1 MKFPRKFIF
10 FVFVSFLFCIF
21 SKTSFAAEDYRT
33 DYQVEYNLS
42 NNQNSINT
50 QVKFN
55 VKVTN
60 KRTEVYVKKFSI
72 NFPKSFGISNLS
84 ASDDKGPISVNSS
97 TDDQKINLEMEF
109 SDPNTGRDSVNN
121 FYLTFSQ
128 DNLFK
133 VNGNIWEVIIPTI
146 ENKNNGDYQVIVNL
160 PENSDKKISL
170 SKPRPT
176 AVSGRQIVWTN
187 TPSRTI
193 YAVFGDKQYYQTELV
208 YHLKNPKIA
217 PVYTEIAF
225 PPDTLYQKNY
235 VISVDPI
242 PAATYTDEDGNFIG
256 KYYLGPQETKNI
268 TYKTLIEVSTSPRE
282 EIIPVFNNKIESQK
296 KYLLTQQKIWE
307 IPENAIM
314 PKITTVDQVYYYV
327 VNSLSYNF
335 KNVGKNKQRLNVK
348 EILKNPTQA
357 VCLEF
362 ADLFVAMAREKGFY
376 AREIEGYGFSHEETF
391 RPISLTGDILH
402 AWPEYY
408 DSKLQVWKQ
417 VDPTWENTS
426 GIDYFS
432 SFDLNHITFAI
443 HGKDPEYPVPAGMY
457 KLDKSEDI
465 TINTLAEAI
474 KENKLIAV
482 EEIDLTNEI
491 EDAKQYSLKITITNT
506 GNVFL
511 YNTPIKITSDS
522 LQFDQS
528 DLTIEEIA
536 PYEKKVLTVNYSS
549 KEKNKV
555 KTTKVS
561 INLDE
566 RDYSETVK
574 IIPYYY
580 ALVKKM
586 CVVLLLFC
594 AGFLMVKWSLR
605 KHDHTPRT

>member
-1 MKFPRKFIF
+1 MKFLRKFIF
-10 FVFVSFLFCIF
+10 FVFISLLFGIF
-21 SKTSFAAEDYRT
+21 SKTCFAAEDYRT
-33 DYQVEYNLS
+33 DYRVEYNLS
-42 NNQNSINT
+42 NNQNNINT
-50 QVKFN
+50 HVKFN

-60 KRTEVYVKKFSI
+60 KKTEIYVKKFSI
-72 NFPKSFGISNLS
+72 NFPKSFGISNLT
-84 ASDDKGPISVNSS
+84 ASDDKGPINVNSS

-121 FYLTFSQ
+121 FYLTFNQ

-146 ENKNNGDYQVIVNL
+146 ENKDNGDYQVIVNL

-170 SKPRPT
+170 SKPKPT
-176 AVSGRQIVWTN
+176 TVSGRQIIWTN

-208 YHLKNPKIA
+208 YHLKNTKIA

-235 VISVDPI
+235 VISIDPV

-268 TYKTLIEVSTSPRE
+268 TYKTLIEVSTFSRE
-282 EIIPVFNNKIESQK
+282 EIMQVFNNKIESQK
-296 KYLLTQQKIWE
+296 KYLLTQQKVWE
-307 IPENAIM
+307 IPENATM
-314 PKITTVDQVYYYV
+314 PKITTIDQVYYYV

-335 KNVGKNKQRLNVK
+335 KNVGKSKQRLNIQ

-362 ADLFVAMAREKGFY
+362 TDLFVAMAREKGFY
-376 AREIEGYGFSHEETF
+376 AREIEGYGFSHEEAF

-408 DSKLQVWKQ
+408 DPKLQVWKQ

-443 HGKDPEYPVPAGMY
+443 HGKDPQYPIPAGMY

-465 TINTLAEAI
+465 TIKPTAEAI
-474 KENKLIAV
+474 SENKLITI
-482 EEIDLTNEI
+482 EKINLTSEI
-491 EDAKQYSLKITITNT
+491 EDAKQYSLKITIANT

-511 YNTPIKITSDS
+511 YNVPIKITSDS

-528 DLTIEEIA
+528 DLIIEEIV
-536 PYEKKVLTVNYSS
+536 PYEKKQITVNYSS
-549 KEKNKV
+549 KEKNKI

-561 INLDE
+561 INLNGK
-566 RDYSETVK
+566 DYSETVK

-594 AGFLMVKWSLR
+594 AGFLVVKWSLR